1 MEKLNI
7 EPCKRRIVS
16 IFEKCFKCFNI
27 CNNEEVKD
35 GLSDR
40 DFNNKRTPSMNDYIV
55 DSYLNDKNT
64 GEEVPKGKEKEVK
77 EEKQVDEEDK
87 KEKIVNIC
95 ENDNRI
101 AI

>member
-1 MEKLNI
+1 MDKLNI

-16 IFEKCFKCFNI
+16 IFEKCFKYFNI
-27 CNNEEVKD
+27 CNNEEAKD

-55 DSYLNDKNT
+55 DSYLTEKNT
-64 GEEVPKGKEKEVK
+64 GEEVPKSNEKVVK
-77 EEKQVDEEDK
+77 DEKQVEEEK
-87 KEKIVNIC
+87 KETIVNIC
-95 ENDNRI
+95 ENKNRI